1 MPVMT
6 MPGEKGQNPDKLI
19 SFPRQSSWVTHG
31 IATHIWHE
39 SNEGGQ
45 SNFQLRSANMVT
57 L

>member
-45 SNFQLRSANMVT
+45 SDFQLRSANMVT